1 MGMIAAFLTLWI
13 VLSVMAWLILPRLTD
28 EERALEDEEF
38 VAQMAKR
45 RSGNH
50 V

>member
-1 MGMIAAFLTLWI
+1 MGMAAAILTVWI
-13 VLSVMAWLILPRLTD
+13 VLAVMAWLVLPRLTD
-28 EERALEDEEF
+28 EERAVEDAEF

-50 V
+50 D